1 MCQLFT
7 NSPIGNT
14 SETAQAYSATV
25 APLGLPQTPLVYDSS
40 DMARKL
46 THEDASVVMENAGY
60 SPLEPYTNS
69 GHKWKCL
76 CKSCGREVTPTYDE
90 ARIGSKCKYCARK
103 AVTPEDAVKLMK
115 NSGFEPLEPY
125 PGAMKPWKAVHTC
138 GSVLTPRY
146 AHIQQGRRGC
156 KKCSGEIASKALS
169 LDNAQASSFMFT
181 AGYQPL
187 EQYPGSNNKPWR
199 CIHIACGREVKPRY
213 AGIQQ
218 GQGGCKPCH
227 QDKLAKRYRTPEQL
241 AVQTMIDHGFTP
253 LVPYPGSSKGWK
265 SSHTCGKIVSPSLSG
280 VKNSDDSGCV
290 YCSGHK
296 VDENEAVL
304 KMLENGLK
312 PLAPFPGSNKAWKSI
327 HSCGREVSPRYN
339 SVINTGAGP
348 CKYCAVKGID
358 YKAPGIIYIL
368 RHEEFFS
375 IKVGISTIS
384 AKANRIA
391 SHEKFG
397 WKLVNSWPTA
407 TGETAEL
414 IESIVLRWW
423 RDTLGAPASLMREQ
437 MKSGWTETASLLYV
451 STEATANYIDRLVS
465 ELQVG

>member
-1 MCQLFT
+1 
-7 NSPIGNT
+7 
-14 SETAQAYSATV
+14 
-25 APLGLPQTPLVYDSS
+25 
-40 DMARKL
+40 
-46 THEDASVVMENAGY
+46 
-60 SPLEPYTNS
+60 
-69 GHKWKCL
+69 
-76 CKSCGREVTPTYDE
+76 
-90 ARIGSKCKYCARK
+90 
-103 AVTPEDAVKLMK
+103 
-115 NSGFEPLEPY
+115 
-125 PGAMKPWKAVHTC
+125 
-138 GSVLTPRY
+138 
-146 AHIQQGRRGC
+146 
-156 KKCSGEIASKALS
+156 
-169 LDNAQASSFMFT
+169 
-181 AGYQPL
+181 
-187 EQYPGSNNKPWR
+187 
-199 CIHIACGREVKPRY
+199 
-213 AGIQQ
+213 
-218 GQGGCKPCH
+218 
-227 QDKLAKRYRTPEQL
+227 
-241 AVQTMIDHGFTP
+241 MIDHGFTP

-265 SSHTCGKIVSPSLSG
+265 SSHTCGKTVSPSLSG

-312 PLAPFPGSNKAWKSI
+312 PIAPFPGSNKAWKSI

-358 YKAPGIIYIL
+358 YKAPGIIYVL

-384 AKANRIA
+384 AKANRIS

-397 WKLVNSWPTA
+397 WKLVKSWPTA

-451 STEATANYIDRLVS
+451 STEDTANYIDRLIS
-465 ELQVG
+465 ELKVG